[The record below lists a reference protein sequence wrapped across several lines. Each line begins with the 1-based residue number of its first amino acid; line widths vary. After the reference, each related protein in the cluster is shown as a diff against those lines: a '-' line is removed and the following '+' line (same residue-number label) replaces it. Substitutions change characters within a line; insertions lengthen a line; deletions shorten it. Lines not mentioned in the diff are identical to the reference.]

1 MAREKG
7 PVTPHLDAA
16 ASAAGA
22 ITAAV
27 QVKLP
32 PFWPADPDIWF
43 AQVEA
48 QFGPRYAILFSTSPT
63 TRTTHS
69 IQRTCLPEQRRLH
82 RLVHSLELGDK
93 KPTQLLRWMRQLL
106 GERAR
111 QQQKVHSCANF
122 SFSDYLPTS
131 AWYSPRPS
139 PGRT

>member
-111 QQQKVHSCANF
+111 
-122 SFSDYLPTS
+122 
-131 AWYSPRPS
+131 
-139 PGRT
+139 